1 LLLQEQF
8 DRLPRMDDAWTRV
21 IRPTLAGTIFLFVSI
36 VLLSEAARAQD
47 GATNNSFIDH
57 AVPLLNMP
65 GADAPEM
72 TGPNDMVDSRGASP
86 ELNSTNGASA
96 TNGPATVSATNVLAT
111 NKNEFLF
118 APIPS
123 YKPSFGLGLQVM
135 AGYLFALNTNDKVSP
150 PSSIMAMG
158 YGAENGSWLAGGGG
172 RFFLKEDE
180 YRLSG
185 GVFTGRINYDYAGV
199 GTAAGE
205 SGQTVPIKQNMT
217 AVIAEPLVQIAPHL
231 YLGPR
236 YLYANMNATVDLST
250 ISDPSAPPEAQ
261 LESTQS
267 MIGAHLQY
275 DTRDSVFYPR
285 RGILLD
291 LHAEFHDPAWG
302 DDFTYQVYK
311 LYYNQYISLGERQ
324 VLAVRGAGQIC
335 DGDVPYYSLATIG
348 RGPDLRGYDYGQFQD
363 KSLLAA
369 QAEYR
374 LELTKHF
381 GAAAFAGLGEV
392 APTISQYT
400 LNDILPSFG
409 GGLRYVLAA
418 KNHVALRLD
427 FAWGRDAG
435 KVYFTVGEA
444 F

>member
-1 LLLQEQF
+1 
-8 DRLPRMDDAWTRV
+8 MDDAWDRV
-21 IRPTLAGTIFLFVSI
+21 IRLSRSRTVFLFVAIVAI
-36 VLLSEAARAQD
+36 VLLSQAARAQD

-57 AVPLLNMP
+57 AVPLLTMP
-65 GADAPEM
+65 GADAPEK
-72 TGPNDMVDSRGASP
+72 TGPTDMDDSRGPSLETA
-86 ELNSTNGASA
+86 STNSASA
-96 TNGPATVSATNVLAT
+96 TNGTAATNMLAA

-123 YKPSFGLGLQVM
+123 YKPSFGFGLQVM
-135 AGYLFALNTNDKVSP
+135 LGYLFSLNTNDKVSP
-150 PSSIMAMG
+150 PSSIMGMG
-158 YGAENGSWLAGGGG
+158 YIAENGSWLAGGGG

-185 GVFTGRINYDYAGV
+185 GVFTGRVNYDFAGV
-199 GTAAGE
+199 GTVAGE
-205 SGQTVPIKQNMT
+205 SGQTVPIKQNLT
-217 AVIAEPLVQIAPHL
+217 TVIAEPLVQIAPHL

-236 YLYANMNATVDLST
+236 YLYANMHATVDLST

-311 LYYNQYISLGERQ
+311 FYYNQYFSLGERQ
-324 VLAVRGAGQIC
+324 VLAVRGAAQVD

-348 RGPDLRGYDYGQFQD
+348 RGPDLRGYEYGQFQD

-374 LELTKHF
+374 LELTKRF
-381 GAAAFAGLGEV
+381 GAVAFAGLGEV
-392 APTISQYT
+392 APTISQYS
-400 LNDILPSFG
+400 LNDILPSVG

-427 FAWGRDAG
+427 FAWGRDDG